1 MKKRTI
7 VVALGGNA
15 LLKKNEKLT
24 VNGQMKAMTSAMNSL
39 VPLFR
44 KRDNI
49 VITHGSGPQVGN
61 LLLQNEMAKR
71 EISPSPLYV
80 LDAEIE
86 GGIGYMLAQSLL
98 NVLKKRNLKRPVV
111 TVVTQV
117 LVDRNDPMF
126 KKPTK
131 PIGPFYSK
139 EEADVFRRNG
149 FYVVEDAGRGYRRV
163 VASPKPIEIIES
175 KSIKSLCE
183 SGTIVI
189 AAGGGGIPVYKT
201 RDEIHGVAAVIDKDL
216 ASSCLAN
223 GIGAEMLLILTGVGS
238 VCLHYGTSREKRIK
252 RMNVKDAKKYLKE
265 GHFPEGS
272 MGPKIEAAID
282 FLSKGGKKVI
292 ITSPEKI
299 SDAVNG
305 ESGTEITR

>member
-7 VVALGGNA
+7 VIALGGNA
-15 LLKKNEKLT
+15 LLKKGERLT
-24 VNGQMKAMTSAMNSL
+24 VDRQMKAMTSAMNSL
-39 VPLFR
+39 VPLFKSR
-44 KRDNI
+44 YNI

-61 LLLQNEMAKR
+61 LILQNEMAKK

-98 NVLKKRNLKRPVV
+98 NVLKKKNLNRPVV
-111 TVVTQV
+111 TVVTQA

-126 KKPTK
+126 KRPTK

-139 EEADVFRRNG
+139 NEAEVLRRSG
-149 FYVVEDAGRGYRRV
+149 FTVVDDAGRGYRRV
-163 VASPKPIEIIES
+163 VASPKPKEIIES

-183 SGTIVI
+183 NGTIVI
-189 AAGGGGIPVYKT
+189 AAGGGGIPVYKIKN
-201 RDEIHGVAAVIDKDL
+201 ELHGIAAVIDKDL

-223 GIGAEMLLILTGVGS
+223 GIGAETLLILTGVES
-238 VCLHYGTSREKRIK
+238 VCLDYGTSREKKIK
-252 RMNVKDAKKYLKE
+252 RMNVKDAKRYLKE

-272 MGPKIEAAID
+272 MGPKIEAAVE
-282 FLSKGGKKVI
+282 FLSNGGKRVL
-292 ITSPEKI
+292 ITSPGKMSE
-299 SDAVNG
+299 AFNG
-305 ESGTEITR
+305 RAGTEITK